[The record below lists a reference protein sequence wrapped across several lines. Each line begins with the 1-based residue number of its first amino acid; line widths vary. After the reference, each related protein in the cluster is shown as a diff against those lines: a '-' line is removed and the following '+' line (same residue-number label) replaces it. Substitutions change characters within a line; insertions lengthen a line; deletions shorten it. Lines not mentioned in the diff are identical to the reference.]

1 MQGVSGAKTYGGIL
15 MKKVDTV
22 RFGTIEIDETKIVHF
37 AQGIPA
43 FEDEH
48 EFVIIP
54 YDEKSPFVF
63 LQSLATPDLAF
74 LMTIPYVFF
83 KDYEFEIDD
92 ATEQQLGFKGPD
104 DVIVYAL
111 LTIPQ
116 GSIEDMTANLM
127 APILINQKTMAAKQI
142 VLEKSAYTTKHR
154 LFEKKDESGKEGR

>member
-1 MQGVSGAKTYGGIL
+1 

-22 RFGTIEIDETKIVHF
+22 RFGTIEIDEKKVVHF

-54 YDEKSPFVF
+54 YDEESPYVF

-74 LMTIPYVFF
+74 LMTVPYLFF

-92 ATEQQLGFKGPD
+92 ATEQQLALKSPE
-104 DVIVYAL
+104 DVIVYTL
-111 LTIPQ
+111 LTVPQ
-116 GSIEDMTANLM
+116 GRIEDMTANLM
-127 APILINQKTMAAKQI
+127 APVIINQRTMAAKQL
-142 VLEKSAYTTKHR
+142 VLEKSSYTTKHR
-154 LFEKKDESGKEGR
+154 LFEKKAEGAGDAGKEAR